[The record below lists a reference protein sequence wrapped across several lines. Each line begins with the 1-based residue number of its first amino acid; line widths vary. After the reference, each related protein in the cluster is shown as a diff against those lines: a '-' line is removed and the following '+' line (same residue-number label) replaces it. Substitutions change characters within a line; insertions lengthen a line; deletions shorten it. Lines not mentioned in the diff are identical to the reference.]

1 VHTINLIKVLS
12 LVSDPLTNIIIIVLE
27 ILKDVFVFYSP
38 NITRITQFC
47 GGHKAS
53 LNLQRK
59 YGICCGQ
66 TPTQMKRL
74 NFFLLKYY
82 LRRDFVHFLQIVF
95 YENICG
101 GKKPPQ
107 M

>member
-1 VHTINLIKVLS
+1 MRRGQNNFARTIITICCKLNYNVHTINLIKVLS

-74 NFFLLKYY
+74 NFFLLK
-82 LRRDFVHFLQIVF
+82 
-95 YENICG
+95 
-101 GKKPPQ
+101 
-107 M
+107 